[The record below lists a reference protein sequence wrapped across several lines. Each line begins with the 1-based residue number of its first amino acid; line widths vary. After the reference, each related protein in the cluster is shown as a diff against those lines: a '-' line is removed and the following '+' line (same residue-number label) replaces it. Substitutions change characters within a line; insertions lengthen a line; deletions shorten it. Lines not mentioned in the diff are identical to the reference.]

1 MNFLADTVASEV
13 FRRVR
18 RAAADILQIQGT
30 GAPRRSSFLD
40 QENYTWQQEE
50 LVRNRDVVLHGLSD
64 IMVRFFYVLSCK
76 KFFKQQ
82 KTSPKMPVTNIFT
95 DRRE

>member
-64 IMVRFFYVLSCK
+64 IMVRFFYVLSFVK
-76 KFFKQQ
+76 SFLNNRKPPQ
-82 KTSPKMPVTNIFT
+82 KCL
-95 DRRE
+95 